1 VEVVVETLFLPH
13 LELLDL
19 AVAVLNLMGLVDH
32 QLPDKEILAD
42 LEVKIMIAG
51 EVAVV
56 LLNPAILMV
65 LVKVVMEFVF
75 HLLSTIQ
82 CLLLVLLGLL
92 EDFMFLVEVVAA
104 QLHLLLLLVD
114 MVEAVLV
121 VLMESKILVPEGVPK
136 MIQPSEDQAVP
147 ESSSSHTLHKYSKN
161 LQCQKPVR

>member
-1 VEVVVETLFLPH
+1 VEVVVETVFLPH

-147 ESSSSHTLHKYSKN
+147 ESSSSHTQHKYSKN
-161 LQCQKPVR
+161 LQ

>member
-147 ESSSSHTLHKYSKN
+147 ESSSSHTQHKYSKN
-161 LQCQKPVR
+161 LQ